1 MKLSNEFIEKLNKYI
16 DLGYIT
22 KREHEKYPISILKY
36 SRDAQLEC
44 NSSACNLQWDD
55 VLMSCRGLV
64 IDKDYNVVA
73 KAFDK
78 FFNEEELSVEEKIAH
93 ANEKYSIQEK
103 MDGSL
108 IILFNY
114 NSEWILATQKSFYS
128 DIANFAL
135 VEFNKLLTS
144 GVLNLD
150 KNLCYGLE
158 FTSPMNRVVVSYG
171 EEIKFTLLI
180 AREKEILKE
189 VNIYNLNSGF
199 ENVKEYSDLLNYGS
213 KDLKGLN
220 TFGKEGFVITFESG
234 FRYKVKFENYLKLH
248 YLLTGVSVK
257 EVFNMLK
264 TEQDLNEVLK
274 DTPDEFD
281 NWVLSIKSILENWY
295 RDKENEL
302 IEEMKII
309 NDFVSLNKDLIRKD
323 IALFVQSNKNL
334 KNKSFLLSNFSE
346 NDWIKNAKTKKYIWT
361 YVDALRK
368 EAQKKEDGLLPISF
382 FKNPNFEF

>member
-22 KREHEKYPISILKY
+22 KREHEKYPLYILKY
-36 SRDAQLEC
+36 TREAQIDC
-44 NSSACNLQWDD
+44 NNHLNGMSWDE
-55 VLMSCRGLV
+55 VILSCRGLV
-64 IDKDYNVVA
+64 IDKDYNVIA

-78 FFNEEELSVEEKIAH
+78 FFNEEELSVEEKMAH
-93 ANEKYSIQEK
+93 SNEKYSIREK

-135 VEFNKLLTS
+135 VEFNKLLNS

-171 EEIKFTLLI
+171 EEVKFTLLI
-180 AREKEILKE
+180 AREKETLKE
-189 VNIYNLNSGF
+189 VNIYNLNTGF
-199 ENVKEYSDLLNYGS
+199 ENVKEYSDLLSYGS
-213 KDLKGLN
+213 KELKGLN
-220 TFGKEGFVITFESG
+220 TLGKEGFVITFESG

-295 RDKENEL
+295 SEKENEL
-302 IEEMKII
+302 IEEMKIV
-309 NDFVSLNKDLIRKD
+309 NDFVSLNKDLSRKD

-346 NDWIKNAKTKKYIWT
+346 NDWIKNAKTKKFIWS
-361 YVDALRK
+361 YVDVLRK

>member
-22 KREHEKYPISILKY
+22 KREHEKYPLYILKY
-36 SRDAQLEC
+36 TREAQIDC
-44 NSSACNLQWDD
+44 NNHLNGMSWDE
-55 VLMSCRGLV
+55 VILACRGLV
-64 IDKDYNVVA
+64 IDKDYNVIA

-78 FFNEEELSVEEKIAH
+78 FFNEEELSIEEKMTH
-93 ANEKYSIQEK
+93 SHEKYSIREK

-128 DIANFAL
+128 DIANYAL
-135 VEFNKLLTS
+135 AEFNKLLSS

-171 EEIKFTLLI
+171 EEVKFTLLI
-180 AREKEILKE
+180 AREKETLKE
-189 VNIYNLNSGF
+189 VNIYNLNTGF
-199 ENVKEYSDLLNYGS
+199 ENVKEYSDLLSYGS
-213 KDLKGLN
+213 KELKGLN
-220 TFGKEGFVITFESG
+220 IFGKEGFVITFESG

-264 TEQDLNEVLK
+264 TEQNLNEVLK

-281 NWVLSIKSILENWY
+281 NWVLSIKSILEKWY
-295 RDKENEL
+295 NDKENEL
-302 IEEMKII
+302 IEEMKIVK
-309 NDFVSLNKDLIRKD
+309 DFVSLNKDLSRKD
-323 IALFVQSNKNL
+323 IALFVQSNKIL

-346 NDWIKNAKTKKYIWT
+346 NDWIKNAKTKKFIWS
-361 YVDALRK
+361 YVDVLRK